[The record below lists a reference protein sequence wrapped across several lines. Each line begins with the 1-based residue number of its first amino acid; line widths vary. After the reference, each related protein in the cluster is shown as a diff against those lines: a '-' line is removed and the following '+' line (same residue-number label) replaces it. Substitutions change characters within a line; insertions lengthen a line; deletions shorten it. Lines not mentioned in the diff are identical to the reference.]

1 MIRMP
6 HVFAILTF
14 KIYDKITPQKTHR
27 GKSDNEILK
36 NRFNAL
42 KDYQIYELQN
52 KFIVMNVYC
61 AKGLFLRLEH
71 VNKQPINLRLSN
83 AQLSSPIAEIPQG
96 FRFFFHQTWRCHA
109 KQVKAEQVVAGRGQS
124 GQCLI

>member
-1 MIRMP
+1 MIRIP
-6 HVFAILTF
+6 HVLAILTF
-14 KIYDKITPQKTHR
+14 KIYDKITRKITHR
-27 GKSDNEILK
+27 GKVTMRLK

-71 VNKQPINLRLSN
+71 VTKQPINLPLSN

-96 FRFFFHQTWRCHA
+96 FRFFSSNLEVSREA
-109 KQVKAEQVVAGRGQS
+109 S
-124 GQCLI
+124 

>member
-1 MIRMP
+1 MR
-6 HVFAILTF
+6 
-14 KIYDKITPQKTHR
+14 
-27 GKSDNEILK
+27 LK

-71 VNKQPINLRLSN
+71 VTKQPITCNLRLST

-96 FRFFFHQTWRCHA
+96 FRFFSSTWMLHA
-109 KQVKAEQVVAGRGQS
+109 KQVKAEQVAQW
-124 GQCLI
+124 

>member
-1 MIRMP
+1 MIRIP
-6 HVFAILTF
+6 HVLAILTF
-14 KIYDKITPQKTHR
+14 KIYDKITRKITHR
-27 GKSDNEILK
+27 GKVTMRLK

-61 AKGLFLRLEH
+61 TKGLFLRLEH
-71 VNKQPINLRLSN
+71 VTKQPITCNLRLST
-83 AQLSSPIAEIPQG
+83 AQLSSPIAGIPQG
-96 FRFFFHQTWRCHA
+96 LRCNTRS
-109 KQVKAEQVVAGRGQS
+109 KFKLNKLSRSGRGQC

>member
-1 MIRMP
+1 MIRIP
-6 HVFAILTF
+6 HVLAILTF
-14 KIYDKITPQKTHR
+14 KIYDKITRKITHR
-27 GKSDNEILK
+27 GKVTMRLK

-71 VNKQPINLRLSN
+71 VTKQPITCNLRLSN

-96 FRFFFHQTWRCHA
+96 FRFFSSNLEVSREA
-109 KQVKAEQVVAGRGQS
+109 S
-124 GQCLI
+124 

>member
-6 HVFAILTF
+6 HELAILTF
-14 KIYDKITPQKTHR
+14 KIYDKITRKITHR
-27 GKSDNEILK
+27 GKVTMRLK

-71 VNKQPINLRLSN
+71 VTKQPIKSTIVYCSAVLTYCRNSARL
-83 AQLSSPIAEIPQG
+83 
-96 FRFFFHQTWRCHA
+96 
-109 KQVKAEQVVAGRGQS
+109 
-124 GQCLI
+124 

>member
-1 MIRMP
+1 MIRIP
-6 HVFAILTF
+6 HVLAILTF
-14 KIYDKITPQKTHR
+14 KIYDKITRKITHR
-27 GKSDNEILK
+27 GKVTMRLK

-61 AKGLFLRLEH
+61 TKGLFLRLEH
-71 VNKQPINLRLSN
+71 VTKQPITCNLRLST

-96 FRFFFHQTWRCHA
+96 FRFFFIKLGGVTRSKFKLNKLSRA
-109 KQVKAEQVVAGRGQS
+109 KGRVVNA
-124 GQCLI
+124 

>member
-6 HVFAILTF
+6 HELAILTF
-14 KIYDKITPQKTHR
+14 KIYDKITRKITHR
-27 GKSDNEILK
+27 GKVTMRLK

-71 VNKQPINLRLSN
+71 VTKQPITCNLRLST

-96 FRFFFHQTWRCHA
+96 FRFFFIKLGGVTRSKFKLNKLSRA
-109 KQVKAEQVVAGRGQS
+109 KGRVVNA
-124 GQCLI
+124 

>member
-1 MIRMP
+1 MTKLP
-6 HVFAILTF
+6 P
-14 KIYDKITPQKTHR
+14 KKTHR
-27 GKSDNEILK
+27 GKSNNEIKK

-52 KFIVMNVYC
+52 KFIVMNVYS

-71 VNKQPINLRLSN
+71 VNKQPINLRLST

-109 KQVKAEQVVAGRGQS
+109 KQV
-124 GQCLI
+124 

>member
-1 MIRMP
+1 MIRIP
-6 HVFAILTF
+6 HVLAILTF
-14 KIYDKITPQKTHR
+14 KIYDKITRKITHR
-27 GKSDNEILK
+27 GKVTMRLK

-71 VNKQPINLRLSN
+71 VTKQPINLRLST

-96 FRFFFHQTWRCHA
+96 FRFFFIKLGGVTRS
-109 KQVKAEQVVAGRGQS
+109 KLRLNKSRSGRGQS